1 MYPAGREVCYA
12 VMKRFIPSCAQE
24 WQAGELLQELIWW
37 WSTLVAGYLMC
48 LGCHQHTLVTNYFVW
63 DVHYLITKIGCK
75 FRIIRSCCG
84 FSPHGEA
91 LYRWRLGNIKLVIV
105 SEGDWSLKQQSNS

>member
-12 VMKRFIPSCAQE
+12 VMKRFIPSCAQ
-24 WQAGELLQELIWW
+24 G
-37 WSTLVAGYLMC
+37 VAGWGIVARIDLVVDLMC

-63 DVHYLITKIGCK
+63 DALFDHQNWMQVSHYHG
-75 FRIIRSCCG
+75 IRSCCG

-91 LYRWRLGNIKLVIV
+91 LYRWRLGNTKLVVV
-105 SEGDWSLKQQSNS
+105 SEGGWSLKQQSNS

>member
-63 DVHYLITKIGCK
+63 DALFDHQNWMQLSHYTALLWILTSWRGTLPMEAWEYQAGDC
-75 FRIIRSCCG
+75 FRG
-84 FSPHGEA
+84 G
-91 LYRWRLGNIKLVIV
+91 LVA
-105 SEGDWSLKQQSNS
+105 

>member
-63 DVHYLITKIGCK
+63 DALFDHQNWMQVSHYTVLLWILI
-75 FRIIRSCCG
+75 S
-84 FSPHGEA
+84 
-91 LYRWRLGNIKLVIV
+91 WRGTLPR
-105 SEGDWSLKQQSNS
+105 ETWRC